1 MFIYYRRDVETL
13 LLIKG
18 WSRWNKLL
26 DSGLY
31 KTTFMDLIRVL
42 ERGILPTYSSKFW
55 SLAEMDIL
63 SLDLVL
69 IRLSI
74 KVICEKMDEPSAV

>member
-1 MFIYYRRDVETL
+1 MFIYYRQDVETL

-31 KTTFMDLIRVL
+31 KTTFMDLIWREGFFQRIV
-42 ERGILPTYSSKFW
+42 PSSGVWQKW
-55 SLAEMDIL
+55 ISCN
-63 SLDLVL
+63 LV
-69 IRLSI
+69 
-74 KVICEKMDEPSAV
+74 

>member
-42 ERGILPTYSSKFW
+42 EMYLLQQFNGT
-55 SLAEMDIL
+55 EMFM
-63 SLDLVL
+63 
-69 IRLSI
+69 
-74 KVICEKMDEPSAV
+74 K